1 LPDDIAGR
9 LINKEEELDT
19 MNPSFA
25 SRMQNLRAS
34 DIREILKITQ
44 RPDIISFAGGLPA
57 SELLPTHEMA
67 SLAHDLL
74 IEDGVRALQYAPTEG
89 LQELREVISNR
100 LKGSFSIDRGP
111 DEVLVV
117 SGSQQGLDLAGKVFL
132 DEGDAVLCE
141 SPTYIGAISAF
152 RAYQTRFVEVS
163 TDDDGMVPSDLENQL
178 RSVDR
183 VKFIYVVPDFQNPS
197 GRRWSVERRQ
207 TVADLAA
214 RYGVPVI
221 EDAPYAS
228 LCYDGEPLPPVASF
242 DRAGL
247 VILLGTFSKI
257 LAPGLRL
264 GWVTAEQRLL
274 QPFVLAKQGA
284 DLQTSSLTQLLAA
297 RFFSDHDVDKHI
309 AHLCEVYRARR
320 DAMLRA
326 LDEFFPKEI
335 SYTRPVGGLF
345 LWVEL
350 PEDMDARR
358 LLEQSLE
365 EHVAFVPGE
374 CFYPGG
380 GHLNTLRLNFS
391 AMPEDRIAEGIRR
404 LGRVFAEALAP
415 VGAGVSSG

>member
-1 LPDDIAGR
+1 MT
-9 LINKEEELDT
+9 KEGKLDS
-19 MNPSFA
+19 MIPNLA

-44 RPDIISFAGGLPA
+44 RPEVISFAGGLPA

-67 SLAHDLL
+67 SLARQLL
-74 IEDGVRALQYAPTEG
+74 EEDGVRALQYAPTEG
-89 LQELREVISNR
+89 LQELRETISDH
-100 LKGSFSIDRGP
+100 LTTSLSLDRGP
-111 DEVLVV
+111 EEVLVV

-141 SPTYIGAISAF
+141 SPTYLGAINAF
-152 RAYQTRFVEVS
+152 RAYQARFVEIS
-163 TDDDGMVPSDLENQL
+163 TDDEGMVPSDLEDRL

-197 GRRWSVERRQ
+197 GRRWSIERRRA
-207 TVADLAA
+207 VADLAA
-214 RYGVPVI
+214 RYGVPII
-221 EDAPYAS
+221 EDAPYAN
-228 LCYDGEPLPPVASF
+228 LCYDAEPFPPVASF
-242 DRAGL
+242 DSAGL

-264 GWVTAEQRLL
+264 GWVTADRSLL
-274 QPFVLAKQGA
+274 RPFVLAKQGA

-297 RFFSDHDVDKHI
+297 RFFSDHDVDTHI
-309 AHLCEVYRARR
+309 AHLCEVYRVRR
-320 DAMLRA
+320 DAMLCA

-345 LWVEL
+345 LWVQL

-358 LLEQSLE
+358 LLELSLE
-365 EHVAFVPGE
+365 EKVAFVPGE

-391 AMPEDRIAEGIRR
+391 AMPEDRIVEGIQR

-415 VGAGVSSG
+415 VGVGAGSR